1 MNIFRKITEKLNPK
15 NKKKSSVFD
24 DSIESLEEIQAFVYK
39 DLDLLKKKSE
49 QFSLMKNY
57 DQPLSAEALEKIKQN
72 KIELSRLLDDMIRD
86 KKNLE
91 EKIYKMNLSDP
102 EFVRVRKLQDKF
114 QDKFKNTSPIPRH
127 PFTPGTS
134 SETAPEDTE

>member
-15 NKKKSSVFD
+15 IKKKSSVFD

-72 KIELSRLLDDMIRD
+72 KIELSRLLDEMIRD
-86 KKNLE
+86 KKSLE
-91 EKIYKMNLSDP
+91 ERIYKMNLNDP
-102 EFVRVRKLQDKF
+102 EFVRVRKL